1 MAWSFSRSSPSLTRC
16 ALILAPLG
24 YNIGSTFRINPY
36 SKTFTIA
43 SLSFIRVLPSCIG
56 GPVEA
61 GTPPRLGVYVF
72 WLSRIHFNLFPELID
87 HHAQRFRLLAILRP
101 PHGLQQ
107 PAMRN
112 GPSVGDHQFLQHS
125 EFLWRQ
131 MNGHPAHQ
139 NV

>member
-43 SLSFIRVLPSCIG
+43 SLSFFRVLPSCIRG
-56 GPVEA
+56 RVEA
-61 GTPPRLGVYVF
+61 ITHPRFSVNVF
-72 WLSRIHFNLFPELID
+72 WLSRIHFNLFPKLVD
-87 HHAQRFRLLAILRP
+87 HHAQRFRLLAILWP

-107 PAMRN
+107 PAM
-112 GPSVGDHQFLQHS
+112 
-125 EFLWRQ
+125 
-131 MNGHPAHQ
+131 
-139 NV
+139 